1 MEKIRKARKMSQ
13 PSSLVTSL
21 VRSALLWAVPGLI
34 ITALALAWLSRNST
48 YAAFDEPLESTVLG
62 LIANV
67 DVSPDG
73 SMRLSR
79 ELPDERYQRALSG
92 RYWVIGSVDADNNLI
107 SKLSSRSLYGANLRI
122 SPPIQQDL
130 SDQSQEPT
138 RFITDGPDVDANETL
153 RVIARQVLFTGQED
167 PVIVLAAADRAPV
180 GRSVRNFAIA
190 TVLLLAILTLG
201 LILAVYT
208 QVRLGL
214 RPLFNLVN
222 RIADVR
228 EGRAVEVEGVYPTEI
243 APLAGELNSLISHNK
258 SVVERA
264 QTHVGNLAHAIKT
277 PLAVLR
283 NEAGMDDITDSSVV
297 ARQTELMT
305 QQVDH
310 HLRRARAAARGQ
322 AIGVRTEMDPVI
334 DGLVRTLPRI
344 YREKD
349 LQISRTGETGL
360 IFRGAHRD
368 LEDMIG
374 NLMDN
379 AAKWTH
385 DKIMVSIDLTED
397 GFCLV
402 SVEDNG
408 PGLTPEEY
416 KTAILRGAR
425 LDEATPGSGLGL
437 SIVDDLAQAYKGSFS
452 FDKSRWGGLKA
463 ILNLPIA
470 KEI

>member
-1 MEKIRKARKMSQ
+1 MCIR
-13 PSSLVTSL
+13 
-21 VRSALLWAVPGLI
+21 
-34 ITALALAWLSRNST
+34 
-48 YAAFDEPLESTVLG
+48 
-62 LIANV
+62 
-67 DVSPDG
+67 
-73 SMRLSR
+73 
-79 ELPDERYQRALSG
+79 
-92 RYWVIGSVDADNNLI
+92 
-107 SKLSSRSLYGANLRI
+107 
-122 SPPIQQDL
+122 
-130 SDQSQEPT
+130 
-138 RFITDGPDVDANETL
+138 
-153 RVIARQVLFTGQED
+153 
-167 PVIVLAAADRAPV
+167 DR
-180 GRSVRNFAIA
+180 
-190 TVLLLAILTLG
+190 
-201 LILAVYT
+201 
-208 QVRLGL
+208 VRLGL